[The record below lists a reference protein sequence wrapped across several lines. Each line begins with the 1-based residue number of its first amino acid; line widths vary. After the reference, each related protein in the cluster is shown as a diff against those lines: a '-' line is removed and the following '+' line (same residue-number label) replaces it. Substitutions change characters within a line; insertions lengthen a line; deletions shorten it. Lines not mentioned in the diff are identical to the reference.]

1 MQNIKSLFTKF
12 DKSFKVTHIHAKASE
27 LAMQLGSISLD
38 SVISLAAN
46 HFIQIRFIPGLPKA
60 AFGYS
65 DVKDGIRYIFVNRNT
80 SECQMTYTIVHEIG
94 HHLLN
99 HYPINRHCDLQ
110 DGLLDLEANLFVFFV
125 YSLALSDIKLDELIR
140 ENKEYFLCGFS
151 LTLSVLIIL
160 LGGGVLAVNDW
171 LDKKLQTQK
180 RLN

>member
-1 MQNIKSLFTKF
+1 MQNTKSLFAEF
-12 DKSFKVTHIHAKASE
+12 AKSHNVSHIHAKATE
-27 LAMQLGSISLD
+27 LAKQLGSISYE
-38 SVISLAAN
+38 SVTSFAES

-125 YSLALSDIKLDELIR
+125 YSLALSDIRLDELIR
-140 ENKEYFLCGFS
+140 ENKEYFLCGFF
-151 LTLSVLIIL
+151 LTLSVLMIL
-160 LGGGVLAVNDW
+160 LGGGILAVNDW
-171 LDKKLQTQK
+171 LDKKLETQK

>member
-1 MQNIKSLFTKF
+1 MQNIKSLLTEF
-12 DKSFKVTHIHAKASE
+12 DKSLNITHIAASARE
-27 LAMQLGSISLD
+27 LAEQLGSISYE
-38 SVISLAAN
+38 SVTSFAES
-46 HFIQIRFIPGLPKA
+46 HFIQIRFLPGLPKA